1 MKGVTVSGLIFIND
15 KKIFPSDAFL
25 RHSYGL
31 GKNEDYA
38 VGNIENESNDI
49 DNLARVKRV
58 IEKYNRA
65 LESQGKEV
73 QMNFD
78 EEINRVVIRI
88 FDRESS
94 KLVYEFPYKEIRHL
108 IAMLQKFNDTIFNEI
123 V

>member
-1 MKGVTVSGLIFIND
+1 MSGLVFIND
-15 KKIFPSDAFL
+15 KKIFPSNAFL
-25 RHSYGL
+25 RHSYIF
-31 GKNEDYA
+31 GKNEDYVA
-38 VGNIENESNDI
+38 SNIENESNDS
-49 DNLARVKRV
+49 DNLERVKRV

-88 FDRESS
+88 FDKETS

-108 IAMLQKFNDTIFNEI
+108 IAMLQEFNDTMFNEI